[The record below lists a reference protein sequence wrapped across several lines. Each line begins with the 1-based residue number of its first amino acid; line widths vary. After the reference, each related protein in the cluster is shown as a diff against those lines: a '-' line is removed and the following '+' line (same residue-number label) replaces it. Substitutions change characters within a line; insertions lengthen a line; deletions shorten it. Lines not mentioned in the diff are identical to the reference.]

1 MTDEPE
7 FQSAED
13 MLPAERRQKILDWFE
28 HSVAAS
34 NQELAK
40 LVGASVS
47 TIRRDLDQL
56 DSQGLVRR
64 THGGAVRIRR
74 NAAFEPTTDQAR
86 QTAVEEKRAIAEAAA
101 GLLEPDMSILIDT
114 GSTLHQ
120 FAQVL
125 AGLSIPLTVVTSDL
139 FVAGTL
145 ANKNHIRLI
154 VPGGH
159 CRPGAFTLLGEPGL
173 SFLRDLRCDRL
184 FLCSQAIDSECASDT
199 SWDLV
204 QAKRAM
210 MDAAASTV
218 LMADSSRFGA
228 RALYRITAMDRVSTI
243 LTDDGLDMEERQRFY
258 DGGANLVIVPVS
270 AQEA

>member
-1 MTDEPE
+1 MSQEPDA
-7 FQSAED
+7 QTSED
-13 MLPAERRQKILDWFE
+13 MLPAERRQKILEWFDE
-28 HSVAAS
+28 NVAAS
-34 NQELAK
+34 NQDLAR

-64 THGGAVRIRR
+64 THGGAVRVRR
-74 NAAFEPTTDQAR
+74 KAAFEPTTDQAR
-86 QTAVEEKRAIAEAAA
+86 QTAIEEKRAIAEAAA
-101 GLLEPDMSILIDT
+101 ALLEPDMSILIDT

-120 FAQVL
+120 FAQIL
-125 AGLSIPLTVVTSDL
+125 AGLAMPLTVVTSDL

-145 ANKNHIRLI
+145 ANSGHIRLI

-173 SFLRDLRCDRL
+173 SLLKDLRCDRL
-184 FLCSQAIDSECASDT
+184 FLCPQAVDAECVSET

-204 QAKRAM
+204 QLKRAM
-210 MDAAASTV
+210 LDAAAQTV

-228 RALYRITAMDRVSTI
+228 RALYRLAPLAEIDTI
-243 LTDDGLDMEERQRFY
+243 LTDDGLAEEERQRFV
-258 DGGANLVIVPVS
+258 DRGANLVIVPLP
-270 AQEA
+270 EA

>member
-1 MTDEPE
+1 MQQEPDV
-7 FQSAED
+7 QASED

-28 HSVAAS
+28 ENVAAS
-34 NQELAK
+34 NQELAR

-64 THGGAVRIRR
+64 THGGAVRVRR
-74 NAAFEPTTDQAR
+74 RAAFEPTTDQAR
-86 QTAVEEKRAIAEAAA
+86 QTAMEEKRAIAEAAA
-101 GLLEPDMSILIDT
+101 ALLEPEMSILIDT

-120 FAQVL
+120 FAQVV
-125 AGLSIPLTVVTSDL
+125 AGLAVPLTVVTSDL

-145 ANKNHIRLI
+145 ANREHVRLI

-159 CRPGAFTLLGEPGL
+159 CRRGAFTLLGEPGL
-173 SFLRDLRCDRL
+173 SFLRDIRCDRL
-184 FLCSQAIDSECASDT
+184 FLCAQAVDSECASDT

-204 QAKRAM
+204 LSKRAM

-228 RALYRITAMDRVSTI
+228 RALYRIAPMDRIGAI
-243 LTDDGLDMEERQRFY
+243 LTDDGLDEEERQRFL
-258 DGGANLVIVPVS
+258 DRGANLVIVPVP
-270 AQEA
+270 APEA

>member
-1 MTDEPE
+1 MQQDPDAHTN
-7 FQSAED
+7 ED
-13 MLPAERRQKILDWFE
+13 MLPAERRQKILEWFDE
-28 HSVAAS
+28 NVAAS
-34 NQELAK
+34 NQELSR
-40 LVGASVS
+40 LVGASIS

-74 NAAFEPTTDQAR
+74 KAAFEPTTDQAR
-86 QTAVEEKRAIAEAAA
+86 QTAVEEKRAISEAAA
-101 GLLEPDMSILIDT
+101 ALIEPDMSILIDT

-120 FAQVL
+120 FAQVV
-125 AGLSIPLTVVTSDL
+125 AGLTVPITVVTSDL

-145 ANKNHIRLI
+145 ANKDHIRLI

-173 SFLRDLRCDRL
+173 SLLKDLRCDRL
-184 FLCSQAIDSECASDT
+184 FLCPQAIDSDCVSET

-204 QAKRAM
+204 QLKRAM
-210 MDAAASTV
+210 IDAATSTV

-228 RALYRITAMDRVSTI
+228 RALYRLAPMAEIDTI
-243 LTDDGLDMEERQRFY
+243 LTDDGLDQEERQRLL
-258 DGGANLVIVPVS
+258 DRGANLVIVPMS
-270 AQEA
+270 DI